1 VDPGRR
7 IAAIALG
14 VVAAL
19 VLQAAPATSKG
30 GEGLVTLNRAFY
42 APGET
47 ARLTLDRV
55 PPDGPYLARLIED
68 PFWDRPRA
76 RLDRALVH
84 LALEPAA
91 ASLASGP
98 LRGRLLVPA
107 LSVGRYRLS
116 ICAAPCGGP
125 DADVVTDAPIL
136 IAATPME
143 GRLLLR
149 LDAAIK
155 RLEVAR
161 EARRRRVQGLRR
173 ELLADRVGIASL
185 RRLLEFRSTTE
196 HELRQRLE
204 ALRGTPH
211 DLGPAGIAVGAI
223 LVVAAVVLTLLSRR
237 RRSTSRSARASSR
250 RYDNSRTARVP

>member
-1 VDPGRR
+1 MGAGRR

-19 VLQAAPATSKG
+19 VLQAGPATSKG
-30 GEGLVTLNRAFY
+30 GEGLVTLDRAFY
-42 APGET
+42 APGDT
-47 ARLTLDRV
+47 VRLTLDGV
-55 PPDGPYLARLIED
+55 PPDRPYLARLIED
-68 PFWDRPRA
+68 PLWDRARA

-84 LALEPAA
+84 LELEPAVA
-91 ASLASGP
+91 PTASGP
-98 LRGRLLVPA
+98 IRGRLLVPA
-107 LSVGRYRLS
+107 LSLGRYRLS
-116 ICAAPCGGP
+116 ICAAPCGGR
-125 DADVVTDAPIL
+125 DADVVTDTPIL

-155 RLEVAR
+155 RLGIAR
-161 EARRRRVQGLRR
+161 EARRHRVEGLRR
-173 ELLADRVGIASL
+173 ELLADKVGIASL

-211 DLGPAGIAVGAI
+211 DLGPAGTAFGAI
-223 LVVAAVVLTLLSRR
+223 LVVAAAVLTLLSRR
-237 RRSTSRSARASSR
+237 RGKTSRSARASST
-250 RYDNSRTARVP
+250 RYDNSRTADVP